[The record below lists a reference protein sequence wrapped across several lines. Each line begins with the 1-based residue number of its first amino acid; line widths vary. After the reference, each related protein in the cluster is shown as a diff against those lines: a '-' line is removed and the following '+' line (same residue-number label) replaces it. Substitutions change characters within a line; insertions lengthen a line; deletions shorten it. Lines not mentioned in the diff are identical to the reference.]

1 MEIIKDPYKYSL
13 KRVVNVMI
21 QNQPLAIDQ
30 CETILH
36 SIQQTLNIS
45 STKIGKCKFVFDIV
59 KSNIVFKKNPKDHQ
73 LIINPFAL
81 INIGVGDCKS
91 FSLMVYG
98 LTSALGLSPKFR
110 FVSYD
115 NDPQPSHVYVIV
127 DGIIIDATIN
137 KFDFEHPYTY
147 KYDY

>member
-1 MEIIKDPYKYSL
+1 VPSIKDK
-13 KRVVNVMI
+13 
-21 QNQPLAIDQ
+21 Q
-30 CETILH
+30 CR
-36 SIQQTLNIS
+36 
-45 STKIGKCKFVFDIV
+45 FVYDLV
-59 KSNIVFKKNPKDHQ
+59 KSNITFKKNPKDHQ

-98 LTSALGLSPKFR
+98 LVSALGMNPKFR
-110 FVSYD
+110 YVSYD
-115 NDPQPSHVYVIV
+115 DDPQPSHVYVIV

-137 KFDFEHPYTY
+137 QFNFEYPFLY